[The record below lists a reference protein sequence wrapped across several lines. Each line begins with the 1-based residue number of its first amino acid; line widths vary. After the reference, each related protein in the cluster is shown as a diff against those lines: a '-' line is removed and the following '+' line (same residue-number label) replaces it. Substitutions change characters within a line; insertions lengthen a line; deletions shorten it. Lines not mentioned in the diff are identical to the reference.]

1 LEALRV
7 KYVGS
12 HEYERVILDE
22 SGKEIEMI
30 GFDKIEQQQ
39 RYISR
44 FFGSEG
50 RH

>member
-1 LEALRV
+1 M

-39 RYISR
+39 RYVSR
-44 FFGSEG
+44 FLGSEG